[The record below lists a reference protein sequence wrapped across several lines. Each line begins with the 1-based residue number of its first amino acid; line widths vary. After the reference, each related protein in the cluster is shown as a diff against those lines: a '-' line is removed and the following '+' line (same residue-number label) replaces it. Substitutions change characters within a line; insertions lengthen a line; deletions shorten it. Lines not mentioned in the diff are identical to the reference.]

1 MVNEGKYDGG
11 SMVSEA
17 VILEVAVVVVA
28 AVLLLTLHT
37 LHAHACIMS

>member
-28 AVLLLTLHT
+28 AVLLTLHT